1 MSRQQL
7 KEKGFTIIEVVL
19 VLAIAALIFLMV
31 FIALPALQRNQRDQ
45 DRKTVLGKVAG
56 AISSYQSTNRGQQP
70 TTPADLAGYVDGK
83 DDGTNVT
90 INNNYILKVTG
101 FGDGINSGEAGEA
114 DKGTIQVV
122 TGAKCQTETTP
133 TAAINT
139 VIEGTSREAAIVMK
153 MENGDA
159 LFCQSV

>member
-45 DRKTVLGKVAG
+45 DRKTVLGKVAAG
-56 AISSYQSTNRGQQP
+56 ISSYQSTNRGEAP
-70 TTPADLAGYVDGK
+70 STPSNLAGYVDGK

-90 INNNYILKVTG
+90 INNNYVLKVG
-101 FGDGINSGEAGEA
+101 VFGTDVNDGEAGAA
-114 DKGTIQVV
+114 DKGVIQVV
-122 TGAKCQTETTP
+122 TGAKCQTETGKP
-133 TAAINT
+133 QPINT
-139 VIEGTSREAAIVMK
+139 AIQGTSREAAVIMK